1 MSKIVAEVNKNII
14 KPARPSYKDLVYQ
27 SKAVTPKQKV
37 DMREWDLGVEDQSS
51 LGSCVGNAVAT
62 AYEILV
68 KKEFP
73 EKSTDLSRLF
83 VYYNG
88 RLLEGSEK
96 IDDGVSVKSAVK
108 SVFHY
113 GVCNEKLW
121 PYNITAFDNQ
131 PTPSCYRDAI
141 GRRISKYQ
149 KVFDTTDMI
158 GALDAGKPI
167 VMGLYTFNG
176 FSDLTK
182 TDSIV
187 KMPTDKDAYFGAHSM
202 TIVGYDLDK
211 KLFLAKNSYGAEWG
225 DNGYCWIPFDYAK
238 PYLFDK
244 WIFDITDPYRS
255 S

>member
-1 MSKIVAEVNKNII
+1 MINKNFI
-14 KPARPSYKDLVYQ
+14 RSSRQSYKDFVFD
-27 SKAVTPKQKV
+27 SKSSTPKQKV
-37 DMREWDLGVEDQSS
+37 DLREWDLGVEDQSS

-73 EKSTDLSRLF
+73 EKSIDLSRLF
-83 VYYNG
+83 IYYNG
-88 RLLEGSEK
+88 RLLEGSET

-113 GVCNEKLW
+113 GVCSEKLW
-121 PYNITAFDNQ
+121 PYDITKFDSQ
-131 PTPSCYRDAI
+131 PTPACYRDAI

-158 GALDAGKPI
+158 GALDIGKPI
-167 VMGLYTFNG
+167 VMGLYIFDG
-176 FSDLTK
+176 FSDLSK
-182 TDSIV
+182 ADPIV
-187 KMPTDKDAYFGAHSM
+187 KMPTDTDEYFGAHAM
-202 TIVGYDLDK
+202 TIIGYDLEK
-211 KLFLAKNSYGAEWG
+211 RLFLSKNSYGADWG

-238 PYLFDK
+238 HYLFDK